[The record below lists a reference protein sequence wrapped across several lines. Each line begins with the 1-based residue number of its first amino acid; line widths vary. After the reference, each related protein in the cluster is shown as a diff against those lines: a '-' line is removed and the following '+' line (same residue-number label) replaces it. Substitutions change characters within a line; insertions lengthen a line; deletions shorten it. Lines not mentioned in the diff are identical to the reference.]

1 MKITND
7 NSANT
12 NTDLESVFSTVEKG
26 SINKGKCIMKT
37 KNEIVKIAVREA
49 RVVIGLAKG
58 EIRGVKEIAGKVK
71 DASKSVAQ
79 QEYLIKEIWK
89 QAKVQMMREYLQGVD
104 KPTVKLLKAD
114 EVAKKE
120 YSRVNKIISRVK
132 EELGLKDKANKK
144 EVDMVQKSIDTLYKL
159 LEAEEMQIANE
170 KQLKE
175 ISDYLKRVAKINRK

>member
-12 NTDLESVFSTVEKG
+12 DTNLELVANTVLAG
-26 SINKGKCIMKT
+26 SINKENCIMKT
-37 KNEIVKIAVREA
+37 KNEIVKIATAEA

-58 EIRGVKEIAGKVK
+58 EIRGVKDIASKVK
-71 DASKSVAQ
+71 ESSKSVSQ

-89 QAKVQMMREYLQGVD
+89 QAKVQMMREYLKGVD
-104 KPTVKLLKAD
+104 KPSVKLLKAD

-132 EELGLKDKANKK
+132 EELGLKDNKTK
-144 EVDMVQKSIDTLYKL
+144 KPVDMVQKSIDTLYKL